1 MNRHPKD
8 IIFFIDPQSM
18 INLAVY
24 DYHLLADIKD
34 FDVHYICS
42 KHLDYQE
49 DSSHVYHKVFKYNKL
64 GNPAFKAFSYVLTY
78 IRLLS
83 LFLTLKPKL
92 VHVQWFR
99 LQHFDLYY
107 YRLAK
112 KLFGFKL
119 VYTAHNILPLNTG
132 DRYMPVFSKIYSIC
146 NEIIVHSNDTKAQLA
161 RKFGLPNDKIT
172 VIHHGYLQLNY
183 DRQKYKEEEQLF
195 DKKYNFGD
203 KLIFASLGFQN
214 AYKGCDI
221 LARVWA
227 NTPQLNN
234 NPNCLL
240 LMVGKNQGVD
250 FSMLQQYNNVIVED
264 RRLSSEEYYYL
275 LSHASVYLLPY
286 RKTSFSQSGAL
297 MTTISERIPTLVTNV
312 GGMPEPLQI
321 APIGWVI
328 EEEVNEANL
337 QVALLHIISHPEEI
351 SNIKNDELAWKKVQA
366 YYDWHNISLQTQKL
380 YHKAI

>member
-1 MNRHPKD
+1 
-8 IIFFIDPQSM
+8 M

-83 LFLTLKPKL
+83 LFFKLKPKL

-132 DRYMPVFSKIYSIC
+132 DRYMPVFSKIYTLEHGEARRQAFFNFVDALRAGEEWFDC
-146 NEIIVHSNDTKAQLA
+146 PDEDTMWWC
-161 RKFGLPNDKIT
+161 RG
-172 VIHHGYLQLNY
+172 
-183 DRQKYKEEEQLF
+183 R
-195 DKKYNFGD
+195 
-203 KLIFASLGFQN
+203 LG
-214 AYKGCDI
+214 
-221 LARVWA
+221 
-227 NTPQLNN
+227 P
-234 NPNCLL
+234 
-240 LMVGKNQGVD
+240 
-250 FSMLQQYNNVIVED
+250 
-264 RRLSSEEYYYL
+264 RRSRL
-275 LSHASVYLLPY
+275 
-286 RKTSFSQSGAL
+286 
-297 MTTISERIPTLVTNV
+297 
-312 GGMPEPLQI
+312 
-321 APIGWVI
+321 
-328 EEEVNEANL
+328 
-337 QVALLHIISHPEEI
+337 
-351 SNIKNDELAWKKVQA
+351 
-366 YYDWHNISLQTQKL
+366 
-380 YHKAI
+380 

>member
-1 MNRHPKD
+1 MNKHPKD

-64 GNPAFKAFSYVLTY
+64 ENPAFKAFSYVLTY

-83 LFLTLKPKL
+83 LFFKLKPKL

-132 DRYMPVFSKIYSIC
+132 DRYMPVFSKIYGIC
-146 NEIIVHSNDTKAQLA
+146 DEIIVHSAQDENVVSFVA
-161 RKFGLPNDKIT
+161 DFPASTDI
-172 VIHHGYLQLNY
+172 IH
-183 DRQKYKEEEQLF
+183 
-195 DKKYNFGD
+195 
-203 KLIFASLGFQN
+203 S
-214 AYKGCDI
+214 
-221 LARVWA
+221 
-227 NTPQLNN
+227 
-234 NPNCLL
+234 
-240 LMVGKNQGVD
+240 
-250 FSMLQQYNNVIVED
+250 
-264 RRLSSEEYYYL
+264 
-275 LSHASVYLLPY
+275 
-286 RKTSFSQSGAL
+286 
-297 MTTISERIPTLVTNV
+297 
-312 GGMPEPLQI
+312 
-321 APIGWVI
+321 
-328 EEEVNEANL
+328 
-337 QVALLHIISHPEEI
+337 
-351 SNIKNDELAWKKVQA
+351 
-366 YYDWHNISLQTQKL
+366 
-380 YHKAI
+380 